1 MLMSHTSA
9 EMYEQKK
16 KVEELKKIRGRG
28 TELVSLYIP
37 AGYDLNKI
45 MQQLREEYG
54 TAQNIKSK
62 TTRKNVLGALER
74 AMQHLKLYKQ
84 TPPTG
89 LALFVGNVSE
99 QEGVT
104 DIRVF
109 AIVPPEPLNVRLYRC
124 DQTFV
129 TEPLEEMLR
138 VKEAYGL
145 ITVEKNEAT
154 IGVLRGK
161 RIDVIDDLTSNV
173 PGKTRAG
180 GQSARRYE
188 RIREQETHEFMKRIA
203 QHANEAFLP
212 LLEKGELKG
221 IIIGGP
227 GPTKDEFVE
236 GDYLHHE
243 LKKRI
248 IGVVDI
254 SYHGEYGLKELV
266 EKASDILAEQ
276 EVIKEKKL
284 IKEFFKHLVK
294 DTGLITYGEKEVRNA
309 LQLGAVDTLLISEGY
324 DLVRVRA
331 KCNNCGWEEL
341 KTMHENEYEVFK
353 RQFKT
358 CPKCRSQNIS
368 FEKWDVAEELIK
380 MAEES
385 GSNVEIISLDTEE
398 GQQFYKAFGGLGAL
412 LRYKIHQ

>member
-1 MLMSHTSA
+1 MSHTSA
-9 EMYEQKK
+9 EMYELKK
-16 KVEELKKIRGRG
+16 KVEELKKFRGRA

-37 AGYDLNKI
+37 AGYDLNKV

-62 TTRKNVLGALER
+62 STRKNVLGALER

-99 QEGVT
+99 QEGVS

-154 IGVLRGK
+154 IGILRGK
-161 RIDVIDDLTSNV
+161 RIEVVDELTSNV

-188 RIREQETHEFMKRIA
+188 RIREQETHEFMKRIGE
-203 QHANEAFLP
+203 HANKAFLP

-227 GPTKDEFVE
+227 GPTKEEFVE

-243 LKKRI
+243 LRKKV

-254 SYHGEYGLKELV
+254 SYHGEYGLRELV
-266 EKASDILAEQ
+266 EKASDILSEHEA
-276 EVIKEKKL
+276 IREKKL
-284 IKEFFKHLVK
+284 VQDFFRHLVK
-294 DTGLITYGEKEVRNA
+294 DTGLIAYGEKEVRKA
-309 LQLGAVDTLLISEGY
+309 LELGAADTLLISEGY
-324 DLVRVRA
+324 DKVRVKA

-341 KTMHENEYEVFK
+341 KTMSEQEFEVYK
-353 RQFKT
+353 RKVKT
-358 CPKCRSQNIS
+358 CPKCGGQNID

-380 MAEES
+380 MAEEI
-385 GSNVEIISLDTEE
+385 GANVEIISLDTEE
-398 GQQFYKAFGGLGAL
+398 GQQFYKAFGGLGAF
-412 LRYKIHQ
+412 LRYKLQ

>member
-1 MLMSHTSA
+1 
-9 EMYEQKK
+9 MYELKK
-16 KVEELKKIRGRG
+16 KVEELKKIRGRA

-37 AGYDLNKI
+37 AGYDINKV

-62 TTRKNVLGALER
+62 STRKNVLGALER

-84 TPPTG
+84 TPPNG

-99 QEGVT
+99 QEGVS
-104 DIRVF
+104 DIQVF
-109 AIVPPEPLNVRLYRC
+109 PIIPPEPVNVRLYRC

-145 ITVEKNEAT
+145 ITVEKNEST
-154 IGVLRGK
+154 IGILRGK
-161 RIDVIDDLTSNV
+161 KIELDDDLRSTV

-188 RIREQETHEFMKRIA
+188 RIREQETHEFMKRIG

-227 GPTKDEFVE
+227 GPTKEEFVD
-236 GDYLHHE
+236 GDYIHHE
-243 LKKRI
+243 LKKKI

-254 SYHGEYGLKELV
+254 SYHGEYGLRELV

-276 EVIKEKKL
+276 EAVKERKL
-284 IKEFFKHLVK
+284 IQNFFKHLVK
-294 DTGLITYGEKEVRNA
+294 DTGLITYGEKEIRKA
-309 LQLGAVDTLLISEGY
+309 LEMGAVDTLLISEGY
-324 DLVRVRA
+324 DLIRA
-331 KCNNCGWEEL
+331 KVKCNACGWEEL
-341 KTMHENEYEVFK
+341 KTMHEGDYDTFK
-353 RQFKT
+353 KQIKT
-358 CPKCRSQNIS
+358 CPKCGSQNLH
-368 FEKWDVAEELIK
+368 FERWEVAEELIK
-380 MAEES
+380 MAEEI
-385 GSNVEIISLDTEE
+385 GANVEIISLDTDE
-398 GQQFYKAFGGLGAL
+398 GQQFYKAFGGLGAF
-412 LRYKIHQ
+412 LRYKLQ

>member
-1 MLMSHTSA
+1 MSHTSD
-9 EMYEQKK
+9 EMYELKK
-16 KVEELKKIRGRG
+16 KVEELKKIRGRA

-37 AGYDLNKI
+37 AGYDINKV

-62 TTRKNVLGALER
+62 STRKNVLGALER

-84 TPPTG
+84 TPPNG

-99 QEGVT
+99 QEGVS
-104 DIRVF
+104 DIQVF
-109 AIVPPEPLNVRLYRC
+109 PIIPPEPVNVRLYRC

-145 ITVEKNEAT
+145 ITVEKNEST
-154 IGVLRGK
+154 IGILRGK
-161 RIDVIDDLTSNV
+161 KIELVDDLRSTV

-188 RIREQETHEFMKRIA
+188 RIREQETHEFMKRIG

-227 GPTKDEFVE
+227 GPTKEEFVD

-243 LKKRI
+243 LKKKI

-254 SYHGEYGLKELV
+254 SYHGEYGLRELV

-276 EVIKEKKL
+276 EAVKERKL
-284 IKEFFKHLVK
+284 IQNFFKHLVK
-294 DTGLITYGEKEVRNA
+294 DTGLITYGEKEIRKA
-309 LQLGAVDTLLISEGY
+309 LEMGAVDTLLISEGY
-324 DLVRVRA
+324 DLIRA
-331 KCNNCGWEEL
+331 KVKCNACGWEEL
-341 KTMHENEYEVFK
+341 KTMHEGDYDTFK
-353 RQFKT
+353 KQIKT
-358 CPKCRSQNIS
+358 CPKCGSQNLH
-368 FEKWDVAEELIK
+368 FERWEVAEELIK
-380 MAEES
+380 MAEEI
-385 GSNVEIISLDTEE
+385 GANVEIISLDTDE
-398 GQQFYKAFGGLGAL
+398 GQQFYKAFGGLGAF
-412 LRYKIHQ
+412 LRYKLQ

>member
-1 MLMSHTSA
+1 MSHTST
-9 EMYEQKK
+9 EMYELKK
-16 KVEELKKIRGRG
+16 KVEELKKIRGRA

-37 AGYDLNKI
+37 AGYDINKV

-62 TTRKNVLGALER
+62 STRKNVLGALER

-84 TPPTG
+84 TPPNG

-99 QEGVT
+99 QEGVS
-104 DIRVF
+104 DIQVF
-109 AIVPPEPLNVRLYRC
+109 PIIPPEPVNVRLYRC

-145 ITVEKNEAT
+145 ITVEKNEST
-154 IGVLRGK
+154 IGILRGK
-161 RIDVIDDLTSNV
+161 KIELVDDLRSTV

-188 RIREQETHEFMKRIA
+188 RIREQETHEFMKRIG

-227 GPTKDEFVE
+227 GPTKEEFVD

-243 LKKRI
+243 LKKKI

-254 SYHGEYGLKELV
+254 SYHGEYGLRELV

-276 EVIKEKKL
+276 EAVKERKL
-284 IKEFFKHLVK
+284 IQNFFKHLVK
-294 DTGLITYGEKEVRNA
+294 DTGLITYGEKEIRKA
-309 LQLGAVDTLLISEGY
+309 LEMGAVDTLLISEGY
-324 DLVRVRA
+324 DLIRA
-331 KCNNCGWEEL
+331 KVKCNACGWEEL
-341 KTMHENEYEVFK
+341 KTMHEGDYDTFK
-353 RQFKT
+353 KQIKT
-358 CPKCRSQNIS
+358 CPKCGSQNLH
-368 FEKWDVAEELIK
+368 FERWEVAEELIK
-380 MAEES
+380 MAEEI
-385 GSNVEIISLDTEE
+385 GANVEIISLDTDE
-398 GQQFYKAFGGLGAL
+398 GQQFYKAFGGLGAF
-412 LRYKIHQ
+412 LRYKLQ

>member
-1 MLMSHTSA
+1 MSHTSA
-9 EMYEQKK
+9 EMYELKK
-16 KVEELKKIRGRG
+16 KVEELKKFRGRA

-37 AGYDLNKI
+37 AGYDLNKV

-62 TTRKNVLGALER
+62 STRKNVLGALER

-99 QEGVT
+99 QEGVS

-109 AIVPPEPLNVRLYRC
+109 AIIPPEPLKVRLYRC

-154 IGVLRGK
+154 IGILRGK
-161 RIDVIDDLTSNV
+161 RIEVVDELTSNV

-188 RIREQETHEFMKRIA
+188 RIREQETHEFMKRIGE
-203 QHANEAFLP
+203 HANKAFLP

-227 GPTKDEFVE
+227 GPTKEEFVE

-243 LKKRI
+243 LRKKI

-254 SYHGEYGLKELV
+254 SYHGEYGLRELV
-266 EKASDILAEQ
+266 EKASDILSEHEA
-276 EVIKEKKL
+276 IKEKKL
-284 IKEFFKHLVK
+284 VQDFFRHLVK
-294 DTGLITYGEKEVRNA
+294 DTGLITYGEKEVRKA
-309 LQLGAVDTLLISEGY
+309 LELGAVDTLLISEGY
-324 DLVRVRA
+324 DKVRVKA

-341 KTMHENEYEVFK
+341 KTMSEQEFEVYK
-353 RQFKT
+353 RKLKT
-358 CPKCRSQNIS
+358 CPKCGSQNIS

-380 MAEES
+380 MAEEI
-385 GSNVEIISLDTEE
+385 GANVEIISLDTEE
-398 GQQFYKAFGGLGAL
+398 GQQFYKAFGGLGAF
-412 LRYKIHQ
+412 LRYKLQ

>member
-1 MLMSHTSA
+1 MSHTSA
-9 EMYEQKK
+9 EMYELKK
-16 KVEELKKIRGRG
+16 KVEELKKFRGRA

-37 AGYDLNKI
+37 AGYDLNKV

-62 TTRKNVLGALER
+62 STRKNVLGALER

-99 QEGVT
+99 QEGVS

-109 AIVPPEPLNVRLYRC
+109 AIIPPEPLKVRLYRC

-154 IGVLRGK
+154 IGILRGK
-161 RIDVIDDLTSNV
+161 RIEVVDELTSNV

-188 RIREQETHEFMKRIA
+188 RIREQETHEFMKRIGE
-203 QHANEAFLP
+203 HANKAFLP

-227 GPTKDEFVE
+227 GPTKEEFIE

-243 LKKRI
+243 LRKKI

-254 SYHGEYGLKELV
+254 SYHGEYGLRELV
-266 EKASDILAEQ
+266 EKASDILSEHEA
-276 EVIKEKKL
+276 IKEKKL
-284 IKEFFKHLVK
+284 VQDFFRHLVK
-294 DTGLITYGEKEVRNA
+294 DTGLITYGEKEVRKA
-309 LQLGAVDTLLISEGY
+309 LELGAVDILLISEGY
-324 DLVRVRA
+324 DKVRVKA
-331 KCNNCGWEEL
+331 KCNNCGWEEF
-341 KTMHENEYEVFK
+341 KTMSEQEFEVYK
-353 RQFKT
+353 RKLKT
-358 CPKCRSQNIS
+358 CPKCGSQNID

-380 MAEES
+380 MAEEI
-385 GSNVEIISLDTEE
+385 GANVEIISLDTEE
-398 GQQFYKAFGGLGAL
+398 GQQFYKAFGGLGAF
-412 LRYKIHQ
+412 LRYKLQ

>member
-1 MLMSHTSA
+1 MSHKSA
-9 EMYEQKK
+9 EMYELKK
-16 KVEELKKIRGRG
+16 KVEELKKFRGRA

-37 AGYDLNKI
+37 ADYDLNKV

-84 TPPTG
+84 TPETG

-99 QEGVT
+99 QEGVS

-138 VKEAYGL
+138 VKDAYGL

-154 IGVLRGK
+154 IGILRGK
-161 RIDVIDDLTSNV
+161 KTEVVEELTSNV

-188 RIREQETHEFMKRIA
+188 RIREQETHEFMKRIGE
-203 QHANEAFLP
+203 HATNVFLP

-227 GPTKDEFVE
+227 GPTKEEFVE

-243 LKKRI
+243 LKKKI

-254 SYHGEYGLKELV
+254 SYHGEYGLRELV
-266 EKASDILAEQ
+266 EKASDILREQ
-276 EVIKEKKL
+276 EAVKERQL
-284 IKEFFKHLVK
+284 IQQFFKHLVK
-294 DTGLITYGEKEVRNA
+294 DTGLITYGEKEVRKA
-309 LQLGAVDTLLISEGY
+309 LELGAVDTLLLSEGY
-324 DLVRVRA
+324 DRVRV
-331 KCNNCGWEEL
+331 KVHCNNCGWKEL
-341 KTMHENEYEVFK
+341 KTMSEAEFEAYKKNL
-353 RQFKT
+353 KT
-358 CPKCRSQNIS
+358 CPKCNSQNIS
-368 FEKWDVAEELIK
+368 FEKWDVDEELIK
-380 MAEES
+380 IAEES
-385 GSNVEIISLDTEE
+385 GSEVEIISLDTEE
-398 GQQFYKAFGGLGAL
+398 GQQFYRAFGGIAAI
-412 LRYKIHQ
+412 LRYKLQ

>member
-1 MLMSHTSA
+1 MSHTSA
-9 EMYEQKK
+9 EMYELKK
-16 KVEELKKIRGRG
+16 KVEELKKFRGRA

-37 AGYDLNKI
+37 AGYDLNKV

-62 TTRKNVLGALER
+62 STRKNVLGALER

-99 QEGVT
+99 QEGVS

-109 AIVPPEPLNVRLYRC
+109 AVVPPEPLNVRLYRC

-154 IGVLRGK
+154 IGILRGK
-161 RIDVIDDLTSNV
+161 RIEVVDELTSNV

-188 RIREQETHEFMKRIA
+188 RIREQETHEFMKRIGE
-203 QHANEAFLP
+203 HANKAFLP

-227 GPTKDEFVE
+227 GPTKEEFVE

-243 LKKRI
+243 LRKKV

-254 SYHGEYGLKELV
+254 SYHGEYGLRELV
-266 EKASDILAEQ
+266 EKASDILSEHEA
-276 EVIKEKKL
+276 IREKKL
-284 IKEFFKHLVK
+284 VQDFFRHLVK
-294 DTGLITYGEKEVRNA
+294 DTGLIAYGEKEVRKA
-309 LQLGAVDTLLISEGY
+309 LELGAADILLISEGY
-324 DLVRVRA
+324 TKVRVKA

-341 KTMHENEYEVFK
+341 KTMSEQEFEVYRRK
-353 RQFKT
+353 IKT
-358 CPKCRSQNIS
+358 CPKCGSQNID
-368 FEKWDVAEELIK
+368 FKKWDVAEELIK
-380 MAEES
+380 MAEEI
-385 GSNVEIISLDTEE
+385 GANVEIISLDTEE
-398 GQQFYKAFGGLGAL
+398 GQQFYKAFGGLGAF
-412 LRYKIHQ
+412 LRYKLQ

>member
-1 MLMSHTSA
+1 MSHTSA
-9 EMYEQKK
+9 EMYELKK
-16 KVEELKKIRGRG
+16 KVEELKKFRGRA

-37 AGYDLNKI
+37 AGYDLNKV

-62 TTRKNVLGALER
+62 STRKNVLGALER

-99 QEGVT
+99 QEGAS

-109 AIVPPEPLNVRLYRC
+109 AVIPPEPLKVRLYRC

-138 VKEAYGL
+138 VKDAYGL

-154 IGVLRGK
+154 IGILRGK
-161 RIDVIDDLTSNV
+161 RIEVVDELTSNV

-188 RIREQETHEFMKRIA
+188 RIREQETHEFMKRIGE
-203 QHANEAFLP
+203 HANKAFLP

-221 IIIGGP
+221 IIVGGP
-227 GPTKDEFVE
+227 GPTKEEFIE

-243 LKKRI
+243 LRKKI

-254 SYHGEYGLKELV
+254 SYHGEYGLRELV
-266 EKASDILAEQ
+266 EKASDILSEHEA
-276 EVIKEKKL
+276 IREKKL
-284 IKEFFKHLVK
+284 IQDFFKHLVK
-294 DTGLITYGEKEVRNA
+294 DTGMITYGEKEVRRA
-309 LQLGAVDTLLISEGY
+309 LELGAVDILLISEGY
-324 DLVRVRA
+324 DKVRVKA

-341 KTMHENEYEVFK
+341 KTMSDQEFEIYK
-353 RQFKT
+353 KKLKT
-358 CPKCRSQNIS
+358 CPKCGSQNIS

-380 MAEES
+380 MAEEI
-385 GSNVEIISLDTEE
+385 GANVEIISLDTEE
-398 GQQFYKAFGGLGAL
+398 GQQFYKAFGGLGAF
-412 LRYKIHQ
+412 LRYKLQ

>member
-1 MLMSHTSA
+1 MSHKSA
-9 EMYEQKK
+9 EMYELKK

-37 AGYDLNKI
+37 AGYDINKV

-84 TPPTG
+84 TPETG

-104 DIRVF
+104 DIQLF
-109 AIVPPEPLNVRLYRC
+109 AIIPPEPLNVRLYRC

-138 VKEAYGL
+138 VKDAYGL

-154 IGVLRGK
+154 IGLLRGK
-161 RIDVIDDLTSNV
+161 KIEVIEELTSNV

-188 RIREQETHEFMKRIA
+188 RIREQETHEFMKRIGE
-203 QHANEAFLP
+203 HATKVFLP

-227 GPTKDEFVE
+227 GPTKEEFIE
-236 GDYLHHE
+236 DDYLHHE
-243 LKKRI
+243 LKKKI

-254 SYHGEYGLKELV
+254 SYH
-266 EKASDILAEQ
+266 
-276 EVIKEKKL
+276 
-284 IKEFFKHLVK
+284 
-294 DTGLITYGEKEVRNA
+294 
-309 LQLGAVDTLLISEGY
+309 
-324 DLVRVRA
+324 
-331 KCNNCGWEEL
+331 
-341 KTMHENEYEVFK
+341 
-353 RQFKT
+353 
-358 CPKCRSQNIS
+358 
-368 FEKWDVAEELIK
+368 
-380 MAEES
+380 
-385 GSNVEIISLDTEE
+385 
-398 GQQFYKAFGGLGAL
+398 
-412 LRYKIHQ
+412 

>member
-1 MLMSHTSA
+1 MSHTSA
-9 EMYEQKK
+9 EMYELKK
-16 KVEELKKIRGRG
+16 KVEELKKFRGRA

-37 AGYDLNKI
+37 AGYDLNKV

-62 TTRKNVLGALER
+62 STRKNVLGALER

-99 QEGVT
+99 QEGAS

-109 AIVPPEPLNVRLYRC
+109 AVIPPEPLKVRLYRC

-138 VKEAYGL
+138 VKDAYGL

-154 IGVLRGK
+154 IGILRGK
-161 RIDVIDDLTSNV
+161 RIEVVDELTSNV

-188 RIREQETHEFMKRIA
+188 RIREQETHEFMKRIGE
-203 QHANEAFLP
+203 HANKALLP

-221 IIIGGP
+221 IIVGGP
-227 GPTKDEFVE
+227 GPTKEEFIE

-243 LKKRI
+243 LRKKI

-254 SYHGEYGLKELV
+254 SYHGEYGLRELV
-266 EKASDILAEQ
+266 EKASDILSEHEA
-276 EVIKEKKL
+276 IKEKKL
-284 IKEFFKHLVK
+284 IQDFFKHLVK
-294 DTGLITYGEKEVRNA
+294 DTGMITYGEKEVRRA
-309 LQLGAVDTLLISEGY
+309 LELGAVDILLISEGY
-324 DLVRVRA
+324 DKVRVKA

-341 KTMHENEYEVFK
+341 KTMSDQEFEIYK
-353 RQFKT
+353 KKLKT
-358 CPKCRSQNIS
+358 CPKCGSQNIS

-380 MAEES
+380 MAEEI
-385 GSNVEIISLDTEE
+385 GANVEIISLDTEE
-398 GQQFYKAFGGLGAL
+398 GQQFYKAFGGLGAF
-412 LRYKIHQ
+412 LRYKLQ

>member
-1 MLMSHTSA
+1 MLMSYTSA
-9 EMYEQKK
+9 EMYELKK
-16 KVEELKKIRGRG
+16 KVEELKKFRGRA

-37 AGYDLNKI
+37 AGYDLNKV

-62 TTRKNVLGALER
+62 STRKNVLGALER
-74 AMQHLKLYKQ
+74 AMQHLKLYKH

-99 QEGVT
+99 QEGVS

-124 DQTFV
+124 DQTFII
-129 TEPLEEMLR
+129 EPLEEMLR

-154 IGVLRGK
+154 IGILRGK
-161 RIDVIDDLTSNV
+161 RIEVVDELTSNV

-188 RIREQETHEFMKRIA
+188 RIREQETHGFMKRIGE
-203 QHANEAFLP
+203 HANKVFLP

-227 GPTKDEFVE
+227 GPTKEEFVE

-243 LKKRI
+243 LRKKV

-254 SYHGEYGLKELV
+254 SYHGEYGLRELV
-266 EKASDILAEQ
+266 EKASDILSEHEA
-276 EVIKEKKL
+276 IREKKL
-284 IKEFFKHLVK
+284 VQDFFRHLVK
-294 DTGLITYGEKEVRNA
+294 DTGLIAYGEKEVRKA
-309 LQLGAVDTLLISEGY
+309 LELGAADTLLISEGY
-324 DLVRVRA
+324 DKVRVKA

-341 KTMHENEYEVFK
+341 KTMSEQEFEVYK
-353 RQFKT
+353 KKVKT
-358 CPKCRSQNIS
+358 CPKCGSQNID

-380 MAEES
+380 MAEEI
-385 GSNVEIISLDTEE
+385 GANVEIISLDTEE
-398 GQQFYKAFGGLGAL
+398 GQQFYKAFGGLGAF
-412 LRYKIHQ
+412 LRYKLQ

>member
-1 MLMSHTSA
+1 MSHTSA
-9 EMYEQKK
+9 EMYELKK
-16 KVEELKKIRGRG
+16 KVEELKKIRGRA

-37 AGYDLNKI
+37 AGYDLNKV

-62 TTRKNVLGALER
+62 STRKNVLGALER
-74 AMQHLKLYKQ
+74 AMQHLKLYRQ
-84 TPPTG
+84 TPPNG

-99 QEGVT
+99 QEGVS
-104 DIRVF
+104 DIQVF
-109 AIVPPEPLNVRLYRC
+109 AIVPPEPINVRLYRC

-145 ITVEKNEAT
+145 ITVEKNEST
-154 IGVLRGK
+154 IGILRGK
-161 RIDVIDDLTSNV
+161 KIDVVDDLRSTV

-203 QHANEAFLP
+203 EHANNAFLP

-227 GPTKDEFVE
+227 GPTKEEFVE

-243 LKKRI
+243 LRKKI

-254 SYHGEYGLKELV
+254 SYHGEYGLRELV

-276 EVIKEKKL
+276 EAVKERKL
-284 IKEFFKHLVK
+284 IQNFFKHLVK
-294 DTGLITYGEKEVRNA
+294 DTGLITYGEKEIRKA
-309 LQLGAVDTLLISEGY
+309 LEMGAVDTLLISEGY
-324 DLVRVRA
+324 DKIRA
-331 KCNNCGWEEL
+331 KVKCNACGWEEL
-341 KTMHENEYEVFK
+341 KTMRESEFDTFK
-353 RQFKT
+353 KQIKT
-358 CPKCRSQNIS
+358 CPKCGSQNLS
-368 FEKWDVAEELIK
+368 FEKWEVAEELIK
-380 MAEES
+380 MAEDI
-385 GSNVEIISLDTEE
+385 GANVEIISLDTDE
-398 GQQFYKAFGGLGAL
+398 GQQFFRAFGGLGAF
-412 LRYKIHQ
+412 LRYKLQ

>member
-1 MLMSHTSA
+1 MSHTSA
-9 EMYEQKK
+9 EMYELKK
-16 KVEELKKIRGRG
+16 KVEELKKFRGRA

-37 AGYDLNKI
+37 AGYDLNKV

-62 TTRKNVLGALER
+62 STRKNVLGALER

-99 QEGVT
+99 QEGVS

-109 AIVPPEPLNVRLYRC
+109 AVIPPEPLKVRLYRC

-138 VKEAYGL
+138 VKDAYGL

-154 IGVLRGK
+154 IGILRGK
-161 RIDVIDDLTSNV
+161 RIEVVDELTSNV

-188 RIREQETHEFMKRIA
+188 RIREQETHEFMKRIGE
-203 QHANEAFLP
+203 HANKAFLP

-221 IIIGGP
+221 IIVGGP
-227 GPTKDEFVE
+227 GPTKEEFIE

-243 LKKRI
+243 LRKKI

-254 SYHGEYGLKELV
+254 SYHGEYGLRELV
-266 EKASDILAEQ
+266 EKASDILSEHEA
-276 EVIKEKKL
+276 IKEKKL
-284 IKEFFKHLVK
+284 IQDFFRHLVK
-294 DTGLITYGEKEVRNA
+294 DTGMITYGEKEVRRA
-309 LQLGAVDTLLISEGY
+309 LELGAVDILLISEGY
-324 DLVRVRA
+324 DKVRVKA

-341 KTMHENEYEVFK
+341 KTMNEQGFEVYRRK
-353 RQFKT
+353 LKT
-358 CPKCRSQNIS
+358 CPKCGSQNIS

-380 MAEES
+380 MAEEI
-385 GSNVEIISLDTEE
+385 GARVEIISLDTEE
-398 GQQFYKAFGGLGAL
+398 GQQFYKAFGGLGAF
-412 LRYKIHQ
+412 LRYKLQ

>member
-1 MLMSHTSA
+1 MSHTSA
-9 EMYEQKK
+9 EMYELKK
-16 KVEELKKIRGRG
+16 KVEELKKFRGRA

-37 AGYDLNKI
+37 AGYDLNKV

-62 TTRKNVLGALER
+62 STRKNVLGALER

-99 QEGVT
+99 QEGVS

-109 AIVPPEPLNVRLYRC
+109 AVIPPEPLKVRLYRC

-138 VKEAYGL
+138 VKDAYGL

-154 IGVLRGK
+154 IGILRGK
-161 RIDVIDDLTSNV
+161 RIEVVDELTSNV

-188 RIREQETHEFMKRIA
+188 RIREQETHEFMKRIGE
-203 QHANEAFLP
+203 HANKAFLP

-221 IIIGGP
+221 IIVGGP
-227 GPTKDEFVE
+227 GPTKEEFIE

-243 LKKRI
+243 LRKKI

-254 SYHGEYGLKELV
+254 SYHGEYGLRELV
-266 EKASDILAEQ
+266 EKASDILSEHEA
-276 EVIKEKKL
+276 IKEKKL
-284 IKEFFKHLVK
+284 IQDFFRHLVK
-294 DTGLITYGEKEVRNA
+294 DTGMITYGEKEVRRA
-309 LQLGAVDTLLISEGY
+309 LELGAVDILLISEGY
-324 DLVRVRA
+324 DKVRVKA

-341 KTMHENEYEVFK
+341 KTMNEQEFEVYRRK
-353 RQFKT
+353 LKT
-358 CPKCRSQNIS
+358 CPKCGSQNIS

-380 MAEES
+380 MAE
-385 GSNVEIISLDTEE
+385 GIGARVEIISLDTEE
-398 GQQFYKAFGGLGAL
+398 GQQFYKAFGGLGAF
-412 LRYKIHQ
+412 LRYKLQ

>member
-1 MLMSHTSA
+1 MSHTSA
-9 EMYEQKK
+9 EMYELKK
-16 KVEELKKIRGRG
+16 KVEELKKIRGRA

-37 AGYDLNKI
+37 AGYDINKV

-62 TTRKNVLGALER
+62 STRKNVLGALER

-84 TPPTG
+84 TPPNG

-99 QEGVT
+99 QEGVS
-104 DIRVF
+104 DIQVF
-109 AIVPPEPLNVRLYRC
+109 PIIPPEPVNVRLYRC

-145 ITVEKNEAT
+145 ITVEKNEST
-154 IGVLRGK
+154 IGILRGK
-161 RIDVIDDLTSNV
+161 KIELDDDLRSTV

-188 RIREQETHEFMKRIA
+188 RIREQETHEFMKRIG

-227 GPTKDEFVE
+227 GPTKEEFVD
-236 GDYLHHE
+236 GDYIHHE
-243 LKKRI
+243 LKKKI

-254 SYHGEYGLKELV
+254 SYHGEYGLRELV

-276 EVIKEKKL
+276 EAVKERKL
-284 IKEFFKHLVK
+284 IQNFFKHLVK
-294 DTGLITYGEKEVRNA
+294 DTGLITYGEKEIRKA
-309 LQLGAVDTLLISEGY
+309 LEMGAVDTLLISEGY
-324 DLVRVRA
+324 DLIRA
-331 KCNNCGWEEL
+331 KVKCNACGWEEL
-341 KTMHENEYEVFK
+341 KTMHEGDYDTFK
-353 RQFKT
+353 KQIKT
-358 CPKCRSQNIS
+358 CPKCGSQNLH
-368 FEKWDVAEELIK
+368 FERWEVAEELIK
-380 MAEES
+380 MAEEI
-385 GSNVEIISLDTEE
+385 GANVEIISLDTDE
-398 GQQFYKAFGGLGAL
+398 GQQFYKAFGGLGAF
-412 LRYKIHQ
+412 LRYKLQ

>member
-1 MLMSHTSA
+1 MSHKSA
-9 EMYEQKK
+9 EMYELKK
-16 KVEELKKIRGRG
+16 KVEELKKFRGRA

-37 AGYDLNKI
+37 ADYDLNKV
-45 MQQLREEYG
+45 MQQLRDEYG

-84 TPPTG
+84 TPETG

-99 QEGVT
+99 QEGVS

-138 VKEAYGL
+138 VKDAYGL

-154 IGVLRGK
+154 IGILRGK
-161 RIDVIDDLTSNV
+161 KIELVEELTSNV

-188 RIREQETHEFMKRIA
+188 RIREQETHEFMKRIGE
-203 QHANEAFLP
+203 HATNVFLP
-212 LLEKGELKG
+212 LLEKNELKG
-221 IIIGGP
+221 IIVGGP
-227 GPTKDEFVE
+227 GPTKEEFVE

-243 LKKRI
+243 LKKKI
-248 IGVVDI
+248 LGVVDI
-254 SYHGEYGLKELV
+254 SYHGEYGLRELV
-266 EKASDILAEQ
+266 EKASDILREQ
-276 EVIKEKKL
+276 EAVKERQL
-284 IKEFFKHLVK
+284 IQEFFKHLVK
-294 DTGLITYGEKEVRNA
+294 DTGLITYGEKEVRKA
-309 LQLGAVDTLLISEGY
+309 LELGAVDTLLLSEGY
-324 DLVRVRA
+324 DRVRVKA
-331 KCNNCGWEEL
+331 HCNSCGWEEL
-341 KTMHENEYEVFK
+341 KTMSEAEFEAYTKNL
-353 RQFKT
+353 KT
-358 CPKCRSQNIS
+358 CPKCNSQNIS
-368 FEKWDVAEELIK
+368 FEKWDVGEELIK

-385 GSNVEIISLDTEE
+385 GSEVEIISLDTEE
-398 GQQFYKAFGGLGAL
+398 GQQFYKAFGGIAAI
-412 LRYKIHQ
+412 LRYKLQ